1 MVSARGWRARRR
13 VTGLALWRR
22 YTRRGVR
29 PAPRRAKVRAMSSVQ
44 ATAVSG
50 LQAAQARLAVSAH
63 NVANAATPGF
73 RRQQLALSTD
83 AGGGVAT
90 TVVRA
95 PEPGAALE
103 RDVVEQL
110 QARHEFAANLA
121 VFRTADRMTGTLLD
135 ALG

>member
-1 MVSARGWRARRR
+1 M
-13 VTGLALWRR
+13 
-22 YTRRGVR
+22 
-29 PAPRRAKVRAMSSVQ
+29 PSVQ

-50 LQAAQARLAVSAH
+50 LHAAQTRLSVAAH

-95 PEPGAALE
+95 PAPGAALE
-103 RDVVEQL
+103 HDRVEQL
-110 QARHEFAANLA
+110 RARHEFAANLA

-135 ALG
+135 VLG

>member
-1 MVSARGWRARRR
+1 MVSGRGARPPRR
-13 VTGLALWRR
+13 VTGLARPGR
-22 YTRRGVR
+22 YMQRAVR
-29 PAPRRAKVRAMSSVQ
+29 AGARRAKVRTMPSVQ

-50 LQAAQARLAVSAH
+50 LQAAQARLSVSAH
-63 NVANAATPGF
+63 NIANATTPGF

-90 TVVRA
+90 SVVRA
-95 PEPGAALE
+95 PAPGAALE
-103 RDVVEQL
+103 RDVVDQL

-135 ALG
+135 VLG

>member
-1 MVSARGWRARRR
+1 MVSACGGAGRPR
-13 VTGLALWRR
+13 VTGLALPRR
-22 YTRRGVR
+22 YMPRGVQ
-29 PAPRRAKVRAMSSVQ
+29 PVPRRAKVRPMPSIQ

-50 LQAAQARLAVSAH
+50 LHAAQARLSVSAH
-63 NVANAATPGF
+63 NIANAATPGF

-83 AGGGVAT
+83 AGGGVAA

-103 RDVVEQL
+103 RDVVDQL

>member
-1 MVSARGWRARRR
+1 MLSGSDACAGRP
-13 VTGLALWRR
+13 VTGLALPHR

-29 PAPRRAKVRAMSSVQ
+29 PMSRPAMVRLMSFIQ

-50 LQAAQARLAVSAH
+50 MHAAQARLSVSAH

-83 AGGGVAT
+83 AGGGVTT

-103 RDVVEQL
+103 RDVVDQL